1 MKRLLVACAF
11 LLASIGYASAGQGII
26 PCTATTTNPAPGAQ
40 TVSVSNSAA
49 SIQFS
54 NCGPTALVWNV
65 GAQEVFYSVGPSGSA
80 AATSSGNSIPG
91 NSFVV
96 LNVGYSQLV
105 LSAITATSTSTLRI
119 TQGVTQ

>member
-1 MKRLLVACAF
+1 MRLLVAFAC
-11 LLASIGYASAGQGII
+11 LLASSVVASAGQGII
-26 PCTATTTNPAPGAQ
+26 PCAGTAGAQ
-40 TVSVSNSAA
+40 NLSVSNSAA

-65 GAQEVFYSVGPSGSA
+65 GSQEVFYLVSSA
-80 AATSSGNSIPG
+80 GTAAVASTGYSIPG

-96 LNVGYSQLV
+96 LNVGLGQYY

>member
-1 MKRLLVACAF
+1 MKRLLVAFAC
-11 LLASIGYASAGQGII
+11 LLASVVGASAGQGII
-26 PCTATTTNPAPGAQ
+26 PCSGTAGAQ
-40 TVSVSNSAA
+40 TISVSNSAA

-65 GAQEVFYSVGPSGSA
+65 GSQEAFYLVSSA
-80 AATSSGNSIPG
+80 GTAATTSSYSIPG

-96 LNVGYSQLV
+96 LNIGYAQYY
-105 LSAITATSTSTLRI
+105 LSAITSSSTTTLHI